1 MAHNF
6 PSRSFSKARLTG
18 AHVAIDKQPDLLD
31 GEQYSVF
38 GGENSIGSVTLYD
51 TSGKVQAEEGRLWVT
66 NYRTV
71 LRFYVS
77 FYYYFFYFLFFF
89 FFILSLLNI
98 ILNMI
103 YFFFI
108 YVYLIFLKFEFIHY
122 ILLFYFFFI

>member
-89 FFILSLLNI
+89 FFHS
-98 ILNMI
+98 
-103 YFFFI
+103 FFI
-108 YVYLIFLKFEFIHY
+108 EYYFKHDIFL
-122 ILLFYFFFI
+122 FYLCLSYFLKV